1 MVANCMRDL
10 ECFLGGEAVFDDQT
24 LMWCSGACERRR

>member
-24 LMWCSGACERRR
+24 LMVVQRSV